1 MVNNLV
7 VSNKS
12 EVKSESGNGLNL
24 EDRIVSLVNASKI
37 KIAISVNSGIT
48 ELYWNIGHLINEDVL
63 KNKRA
68 DYGNYVVKKIS
79 ETLTLKFGKGWSP
92 KQIHRFMQ
100 FAKEFSREKVAT
112 LWRQLTWSHIKQL
125 LPMENDLKRDFYIE
139 MCRLENWSVRTL
151 SARIDSMLYERTLI
165 SKKPENTIRSE
176 LEHLQSEEK
185 LSPDLVFRDPYLL
198 DFLDLHDSYS
208 ERDFEQAIIAEM
220 ENFILEIGTDFAFM
234 GRQKRITVDNE
245 DYYIDLLFFHR
256 RLKCLVAIELK
267 LGAFKAQYKGQMELY
282 LNYLEKNLMRDG
294 EEKPI
299 GLILCAGK
307 NEEHIELMR
316 LDKSNIRV
324 ADYLTVLPSKEIL
337 QEKLQLSIE
346 RAKNRARE
354 ITEKD

>member
-12 EVKSESGNGLNL
+12 EIKSEYGNGLNL

-139 MCRLENWSVRTL
+139 MCRL
-151 SARIDSMLYERTLI
+151 
-165 SKKPENTIRSE
+165 
-176 LEHLQSEEK
+176 
-185 LSPDLVFRDPYLL
+185 
-198 DFLDLHDSYS
+198 
-208 ERDFEQAIIAEM
+208 
-220 ENFILEIGTDFAFM
+220 
-234 GRQKRITVDNE
+234 
-245 DYYIDLLFFHR
+245 
-256 RLKCLVAIELK
+256 
-267 LGAFKAQYKGQMELY
+267 
-282 LNYLEKNLMRDG
+282 
-294 EEKPI
+294 
-299 GLILCAGK
+299 
-307 NEEHIELMR
+307 
-316 LDKSNIRV
+316 DKSNIRV